1 MVVADAV
8 HDREMPI
15 LVQPLEAGQGRLQA
29 EMLVKLA

>member
-8 HDREMPI
+8 HDCEMPV